1 MDQQERRQS
10 IFRELHSALK
20 GGADFELEVLH
31 TAGILARRLLLDV
44 VMVFDLA
51 EGRDAVQQL
60 IASIGVSEQASSRLC
75 LPAAM
80 SASLQSAPPEGCSID
95 ENAAVA
101 LLPGVDFARGE
112 ARVFP
117 MHAGT
122 VLSGALLVVRQKG
135 LLGAFELDVFLSLA
149 LQLGSLFGH
158 RSNRERQQRAI
169 MELSSRNELMSR
181 MLAEE
186 SVKGALLDAALDAI
200 VIADHQG
207 CLLEFNLAAETMFG
221 FRRKDVI
228 GRPMADV
235 FVPQASRSAHLQ
247 GMARYLATGVPRILG
262 RRIELMA
269 QRANGP
275 DFLAE
280 VSIVRIA
287 GTEPPQFAAFLRDI
301 DEPKRTE
308 AHLRNERKLSE
319 AMFEFAPE
327 ANMVVTEKGNI
338 LLANSAAEKLFGAT
352 REELLLSRL
361 DDLLPGSNQ
370 DLSSANL
377 GYSGRSTSRRPERF
391 AVTSAGQR
399 IPIEVDMNP
408 YEFEDGHRVVLVI
421 RNISAQL
428 KALTDLGLLESQL
441 RQSQKMQSLGTL
453 AGGVAHYFNNVL
465 AAIMANVELMRDLIP
480 VVDPLRENLD
490 MIRAA
495 SVRGSELVKQVLS
508 FSRQKPGSR
517 EVIRLDRVV
526 VEVVQLLRVTI
537 PAGIQIIMR
546 LSAGA
551 PCVLADSTQ
560 IHQVLLNLVTNA
572 WHAIEG
578 PVGRIT
584 IGLETCVVTA
594 QHESGLAMLPGSYAQ
609 ISVTDDGR
617 GMSEATLVR
626 IFDPF
631 FTTKNIG
638 EGTGLGLSEVHGI
651 VADHGGIVD
660 VKSTLGRGSSFTIY
674 LPGTGQPLVVADPET
689 REVQSGSGRI
699 LLLDDESSLV
709 RIGKVLLERLGY
721 KVAGFVEPEAALA
734 AFRSAPGEFDIIV
747 TDQNMPRISG
757 LEVARAMRKLRPEL
771 PIVLVSGN
779 GLLIGSEDSIAD
791 PLYRLSKPYTRGA
804 LSAILRKAL
813 CRD

>member
-1 MDQQERRQS
+1 M
-10 IFRELHSALK
+10 
-20 GGADFELEVLH
+20 
-31 TAGILARRLLLDV
+31 
-44 VMVFDLA
+44 
-51 EGRDAVQQL
+51 
-60 IASIGVSEQASSRLC
+60 
-75 LPAAM
+75 
-80 SASLQSAPPEGCSID
+80 
-95 ENAAVA
+95 
-101 LLPGVDFARGE
+101 
-112 ARVFP
+112 
-117 MHAGT
+117 
-122 VLSGALLVVRQKG
+122 
-135 LLGAFELDVFLSLA
+135 
-149 LQLGSLFGH
+149 
-158 RSNRERQQRAI
+158 
-169 MELSSRNELMSR
+169 
-181 MLAEE
+181 
-186 SVKGALLDAALDAI
+186 
-200 VIADHQG
+200 
-207 CLLEFNLAAETMFG
+207 
-221 FRRKDVI
+221 
-228 GRPMADV
+228 
-235 FVPQASRSAHLQ
+235 
-247 GMARYLATGVPRILG
+247 
-262 RRIELMA
+262 
-269 QRANGP
+269 
-275 DFLAE
+275 
-280 VSIVRIA
+280 
-287 GTEPPQFAAFLRDI
+287 
-301 DEPKRTE
+301 
-308 AHLRNERKLSE
+308 
-319 AMFEFAPE
+319 
-327 ANMVVTEKGNI
+327 
-338 LLANSAAEKLFGAT
+338 
-352 REELLLSRL
+352 
-361 DDLLPGSNQ
+361 
-370 DLSSANL
+370 
-377 GYSGRSTSRRPERF
+377 
-391 AVTSAGQR
+391 
-399 IPIEVDMNP
+399 
-408 YEFEDGHRVVLVI
+408 
-421 RNISAQL
+421 
-428 KALTDLGLLESQL
+428 
-441 RQSQKMQSLGTL
+441 
-453 AGGVAHYFNNVL
+453 
-465 AAIMANVELMRDLIP
+465 
-480 VVDPLRENLD
+480 
-490 MIRAA
+490 
-495 SVRGSELVKQVLS
+495 
-508 FSRQKPGSR
+508 
-517 EVIRLDRVV
+517 V

-594 QHESGLAMLPGSYAQ
+594 HHESGLAMLPGSHAQ

-638 EGTGLGLSEVHGI
+638 EGTGLGLAEVHGI

-674 LPGTGQPLVVADPET
+674 LPGTGQPLVVVDPET

-791 PLYRLSKPYTRGA
+791 PLYRLGKPYTRGA

>member
-1 MDQQERRQS
+1 
-10 IFRELHSALK
+10 
-20 GGADFELEVLH
+20 
-31 TAGILARRLLLDV
+31 
-44 VMVFDLA
+44 
-51 EGRDAVQQL
+51 
-60 IASIGVSEQASSRLC
+60 
-75 LPAAM
+75 
-80 SASLQSAPPEGCSID
+80 
-95 ENAAVA
+95 
-101 LLPGVDFARGE
+101 
-112 ARVFP
+112 
-117 MHAGT
+117 
-122 VLSGALLVVRQKG
+122 
-135 LLGAFELDVFLSLA
+135 
-149 LQLGSLFGH
+149 
-158 RSNRERQQRAI
+158 
-169 MELSSRNELMSR
+169 
-181 MLAEE
+181 
-186 SVKGALLDAALDAI
+186 
-200 VIADHQG
+200 
-207 CLLEFNLAAETMFG
+207 
-221 FRRKDVI
+221 
-228 GRPMADV
+228 
-235 FVPQASRSAHLQ
+235 
-247 GMARYLATGVPRILG
+247 
-262 RRIELMA
+262 
-269 QRANGP
+269 
-275 DFLAE
+275 
-280 VSIVRIA
+280 
-287 GTEPPQFAAFLRDI
+287 
-301 DEPKRTE
+301 
-308 AHLRNERKLSE
+308 
-319 AMFEFAPE
+319 
-327 ANMVVTEKGNI
+327 
-338 LLANSAAEKLFGAT
+338 
-352 REELLLSRL
+352 
-361 DDLLPGSNQ
+361 
-370 DLSSANL
+370 
-377 GYSGRSTSRRPERF
+377 
-391 AVTSAGQR
+391 
-399 IPIEVDMNP
+399 
-408 YEFEDGHRVVLVI
+408 
-421 RNISAQL
+421 
-428 KALTDLGLLESQL
+428 
-441 RQSQKMQSLGTL
+441 MQSLGTL

-465 AAIMANVELMRDLIP
+465 AATMANVELMRDMIP

-490 MIRAA
+490 MITAA

-517 EVIRLDRVV
+517 AVIRLDQVV

-584 IGLETCVVTA
+584 IGLETCVVKA
-594 QHESGLAMLPGSYAQ
+594 QHDSGLAMLPGSYAQ

-638 EGTGLGLSEVHGI
+638 EGTGLGLAEVHGI
-651 VADHGGIVD
+651 VADHGGVVD

-674 LPGTGQPLVVADPET
+674 LPGTGQPLVVVAPET

-699 LLLDDESSLV
+699 LLLDDEASLV

-791 PLYRLSKPYTRGA
+791 PLYRLGKPYTRGA